1 MVSRRISYAFVATG
15 SVARNASFVRLREL
29 GRELAK
35 FGLDVHYFLDDEEEN
50 ATRVA
55 SGLGFAT
62 VHLASGSGRAS
73 RLWQRRRQLAEVAP
87 AAIHIL
93 NPQPGNCAAAVR
105 QGCALVCDWDE
116 LLSSRQ
122 RRLLQ
127 RWVDLLCEHFARR
140 YATLTVVASR
150 ALEALMKE
158 RYGVESLYLPY
169 AAYLPSFE
177 DGPTPFSGPT
187 AVYLGN
193 LMPDFDH
200 DLLIDAWA
208 ILQRRGSPLR
218 LCLIGGGPLLDSVSA
233 EVKERKL
240 TNVSVAG
247 YLSGQVLW
255 NYLRHAHVLLFPI
268 RDTPG
273 NRSRCPSKTFAYMQA
288 RRPIVAN
295 RVGEV
300 AAALGKWGHYVDPM
314 PEAFASALETLPQ
327 KDLPDVPYPLDEH
340 QWSKRAETLIRR
352 LEREGI
358 LKV

>member
-1 MVSRRISYAFVATG
+1 MRYAFVATG

-35 FGLDVHYFLDDEEEN
+35 AGLDIHYFLDGEDDN
-50 ATRVA
+50 ASQVVP
-55 SGLGFAT
+55 GLGFAT
-62 VHLASGSGRAS
+62 VHLASGSGRAA
-73 RLWQRRRQLAEVAP
+73 RLWERRRQLVSVAP

-93 NPQPGNCAAAVR
+93 NPQPGNCAAVMMQKSAW
-105 QGCALVCDWDE
+105 VCDWDE
-116 LLSSRQ
+116 MLSSRQ
-122 RRLLQ
+122 RLFLQ
-127 RWVDLLCEHFARR
+127 RRVDLVCEFFARR
-140 YATLTVVASR
+140 YAALTVVASR
-150 ALEALMKE
+150 SLESLMKE
-158 RYGVESLYLPY
+158 RYGIESLYLPY

-177 DGPTPFSGPT
+177 NGPTPFTAPT
-187 AVYLGN
+187 AVYMGN

-200 DLLIDAWA
+200 DLLIDAWSL
-208 ILQRRGSPLR
+208 LQRRGSPLR
-218 LCLIGGGPLLDSVSA
+218 LCVIGGGPLLDSVAA

-255 NYLRHAHVLLFPI
+255 NHLRHAHVLLFPI

-288 RRPIVAN
+288 RRPIIAN

-300 AAALGKWGHYVDPM
+300 AAALGEYGHYVAPT
-314 PEAFASALETLPQ
+314 PEGFAAALEALPQ
-327 KDLPDVPYPLDEH
+327 GDIPDVPYPLEEW
-340 QWSKRAETLIRR
+340 QWSKRADTLIHR
-352 LEREGI
+352 LEQEGI